1 MAKKAKEGSPEQKLR
16 ALYDLQIIDSKIDG
30 IRTVRGELPLEV
42 EDLEDEIAGLLTRVE
57 KLNEEIEACK
67 KDVAAK
73 KNVIVESKAAIK
85 KYEGQQKN
93 VRNNREF
100 DSLTKEVEFQN
111 LEIQLAEK
119 RIKEYEAKIAD
130 KTEVLDENNA
140 IVKERNA
147 DLDLKKKELEEI
159 VAETQREEEILL
171 KKSKE
176 TAKLVDERL
185 LTAYAR
191 IRGGSKNGLA
201 VVPVER
207 GASGGS
213 FIQIPPQR
221 QLDIVAR
228 KKIIVD
234 EHSGRILVDAELAEE
249 QRQKMDDAIEKLMA
263 KK

>member
-42 EDLEDEIAGLLTRVE
+42 EDLEDEVAGLITRVD
-57 KLNEEIEACK
+57 KLKEEIDSFK
-67 KDVAAK
+67 NDVTSK
-73 KNVIVESKAAIK
+73 KNIIVESKAAIK

-119 RIKEYEAKIAD
+119 RIAEYEVKIAD
-130 KTEVLDENNA
+130 KAKTLEDSND
-140 IVKERNA
+140 IVKERTA

-159 VAETQREEEILL
+159 IAETQREEEILL

-176 TAKLVDERL
+176 TSKFVDERL
-185 LTAYAR
+185 LKAYSR

-249 QRQKMDDAIEKLMA
+249 QRQKMEDSIAKLMA

>member
-1 MAKKAKEGSPEQKLR
+1 MAKKAKEGSPEHKLR
-16 ALYDLQIIDSKIDG
+16 ALYDLQIIDSKIDD

-42 EDLEDEIAGLLTRVE
+42 EDLEDEIAGLNTRLE
-57 KLNEEIEACK
+57 KLNDEIEALNK
-67 KDVAAK
+67 EAAAK
-73 KNVIVESKAAIK
+73 KNLIEEAKAAIK
-85 KYEGQQKN
+85 KYESQQKN

-100 DSLTKEVEFQN
+100 DSLSKEIEFQN

-119 RIKEYEAKIAD
+119 RIKEFKVKIAN
-130 KTEVLDENNA
+130 KQEVLDES
-140 IVKERNA
+140 KTLFDERNG

-159 VAETQREEEILL
+159 VAETKKEEEILL
-171 KKSKE
+171 KKSE
-176 TAKLVDERL
+176 QAAKVVDERL
-185 LTAYAR
+185 LKAYTR
-191 IRGGSKNGLA
+191 IREASKNGLA

-213 FIQIPPQR
+213 FIKIPPQR
-221 QLDIVAR
+221 QLDIAAR

-263 KK
+263 K

>member
-1 MAKKAKEGSPEQKLR
+1 M
-16 ALYDLQIIDSKIDG
+16 
-30 IRTVRGELPLEV
+30 
-42 EDLEDEIAGLLTRVE
+42 
-57 KLNEEIEACK
+57 
-67 KDVAAK
+67 
-73 KNVIVESKAAIK
+73 
-85 KYEGQQKN
+85 
-93 VRNNREF
+93 
-100 DSLTKEVEFQN
+100 TKEVEFQK

-130 KTEVLDENNA
+130 KTEALDENNA
-140 IVKERNA
+140 IVEERNA

-185 LTAYAR
+185 LTAYTR